1 MMTNVFQNSKSF
13 SSIQHTTAVV
23 SYNIFI
29 MNWNCKYA
37 CDATKME
44 ANLNLD
50 SSKLFFL
57 LESKLRF
64 DSILVAKQA
73 YAIDNEQGK
82 LNRAESYK
90 AT

>member
-1 MMTNVFQNSKSF
+1 MEGSYCKLVGLTKYGMMTNVFQNSKSF

-50 SSKLFFL
+50 SSKLFF
-57 LESKLRF
+57 
-64 DSILVAKQA
+64 
-73 YAIDNEQGK
+73 N
-82 LNRAESYK
+82 
-90 AT
+90 